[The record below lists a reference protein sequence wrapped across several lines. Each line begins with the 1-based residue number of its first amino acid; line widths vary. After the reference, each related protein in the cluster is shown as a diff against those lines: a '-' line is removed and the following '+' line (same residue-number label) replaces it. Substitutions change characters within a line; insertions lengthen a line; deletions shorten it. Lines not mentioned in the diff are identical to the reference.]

1 MIIKKSKKPTKR
13 GNESRRVREK
23 GESTFENIDERDE
36 DNLKKDNFQRRQ
48 ISSEENNVSSSVDIE
63 KLKIKK
69 KKKGK
74 VIKGKSKGKSKNNKQ
89 EDIDK
94 ELIQLEKKNTEKM
107 FKGELAEIMEE
118 IEKENKDFKKNV
130 FFSNFHELSNHLGIF
145 DEVEEKKNQENNY
158 SGLKNDP
165 VTPFGLIDKY
175 TEKAEKIKKIKKK
188 K

>member
-74 VIKGKSKGKSKNNKQ
+74 GKKGKSKGKSENKQQ

-94 ELIQLEKKNTEKM
+94 ALIQLEKNNKEKM
-107 FKGELAEIMEE
+107 LKGELADLMEE
-118 IEKENKDFKKNV
+118 IELENKDFKKNV
-130 FFSNFHELSNHLGIF
+130 FFSNFHELNKNLGIF
-145 DEVEEKKNQENNY
+145 DEVQNNKQSENYEGIKDNTI
-158 SGLKNDP
+158 
-165 VTPFGLIDKY
+165 TPYGLINKY
-175 TEKAEKIKKIKKK
+175 TEKAENIKKIKKK

>member
-69 KKKGK
+69 KRKVKVKK
-74 VIKGKSKGKSKNNKQ
+74 VNQKGNQKINNR
-89 EDIDK
+89 
-94 ELIQLEKKNTEKM
+94 
-107 FKGELAEIMEE
+107 
-118 IEKENKDFKKNV
+118 
-130 FFSNFHELSNHLGIF
+130 
-145 DEVEEKKNQENNY
+145 
-158 SGLKNDP
+158 
-165 VTPFGLIDKY
+165 
-175 TEKAEKIKKIKKK
+175 KI
-188 K
+188 